1 MLPVTLWS
9 YALLAAFS
17 QGEIQK
23 RLARRCA
30 AVWLVAQDR
39 LNHVHST
46 NPSTLFLMT
55 AVSKICTGIT
65 PPASRHLRCSTQPQQ
80 HVMDTLIFFYSSLSS
95 LSILV
100 QSQRWSVQKSTWLSH
115 AFFGL
120 LQSFRFTVAC
130 GCLDTA
136 ACQLVAWHQKM
147 WPAYLSC
154 VCMCE
159 ICTLFTP
166 LFDVTCLQ
174 TRAKNVKFHFRL
186 KNAAPSK
193 RNGAWRSKLRRRPRT
208 PNDSIFQKLPPPTW
222 SVELGSSHGSR
233 HNCRRSPIDLWSITT
248 RSEVQ
253 IQDRYLMRIPQR
265 FLAHDAWT
273 LHDES
278 KMNPRWVAHRHLL
291 PSDAVGAARWLES
304 KPKLNL
310 RSISIHY
317 CKLWHPNNT
326 NFSSL
331 TASTFL
337 LPLCTPSTAHPC
349 PACTSIKGPTSKI
362 VARTLNVFGA
372 CRCDAM
378 FRPLH
383 ISTQW

>member
-1 MLPVTLWS
+1 MHCWLPSLKGK
-9 YALLAAFS
+9 F
-17 QGEIQK
+17 K
-23 RLARRCA
+23 RNRLARRFA
-30 AVWLVAQDR
+30 DSVWLVAQDR

-115 AFFGL
+115 ALFGL
-120 LQSFRFTVAC
+120 LRSFRFTVAC

-147 WPAYLSC
+147 WSLSC

-174 TRAKNVKFHFRL
+174 TRAKNVKFYFRP

-193 RNGAWRSKLRRRPRT
+193 KKWRLAIKAATAPKDSKRFYLP
-208 PNDSIFQKLPPPTW
+208 KLPPPAW
-222 SVELGSSHGSR
+222 SVELGSSHASR
-233 HNCRRSPIDLWSITT
+233 HNCRRSPRPLVHHDQVGASDSGSLPRGNPAAIP
-248 RSEVQ
+248 RSWCL
-253 IQDRYLMRIPQR
+253 DPSRYK
-265 FLAHDAWT
+265 
-273 LHDES
+273 S

-291 PSDAVGAARWLES
+291 PSDAVGAARWRES
-304 KPKLNL
+304 KPKLNTYVPSPFIIANFGTRTIL
-310 RSISIHY
+310 TF
-317 CKLWHPNNT
+317 HP
-326 NFSSL
+326 
-331 TASTFL
+331 
-337 LPLCTPSTAHPC
+337 
-349 PACTSIKGPTSKI
+349 
-362 VARTLNVFGA
+362 
-372 CRCDAM
+372 
-378 FRPLH
+378 
-383 ISTQW
+383 